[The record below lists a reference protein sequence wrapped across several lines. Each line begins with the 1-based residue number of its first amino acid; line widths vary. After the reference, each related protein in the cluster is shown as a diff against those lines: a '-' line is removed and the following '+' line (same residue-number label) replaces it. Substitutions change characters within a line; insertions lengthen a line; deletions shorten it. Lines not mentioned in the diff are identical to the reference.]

1 MNSLII
7 LLSLLL
13 FGCNGHVQNSKPVYI
28 NAEQKNETMNE
39 WQKDRNGCLKIRNK
53 KLAED
58 LLKKHNLKNKS
69 QSDFLKVFGLA
80 NEKKTSD
87 NQQVLIYYFDSV
99 CNENE
104 LVKDGDKC
112 YAEFYFKNDSLQNE
126 IYLCE

>member
-7 LLSLLL
+7 LLCLLF
-13 FGCNGHVQNSKPVYI
+13 FGCNSHEQNSKPVYDK
-28 NAEQKNETMNE
+28 AEQKSEKMNE
-39 WQKDRNGCLKIRNK
+39 WQKDKNGCLQIRNK

-58 LLKKHNLKNKS
+58 LLLKYNLKNKS

-112 YAEFYFKNDSLQNE
+112 YAEFYFENDSLKKE